1 MGEKVRQCGGKR
13 KFVKGRYKMRTK
25 ALVLAAGQGTRM
37 KSSES
42 KVLHQVLGR
51 SLVEYSILAAKG
63 VGVEEVCLIVGHKA
77 EDVQK
82 KLGDRVS
89 YAMQKEQLGTGHA
102 VMQALDFIED
112 ANEVIILCGDTP
124 LITKETLQTMLDFH
138 REKQNAITV
147 LSTIMEEPT
156 GYGRI
161 VRDDKGSLL
170 KIVEQKDASEEEKKI
185 TEINGGIYTFDGKL
199 LKYALSK
206 LNNNNVQGEYYLT
219 DTIEILLSEGY
230 KVNAI
235 ATAESDD
242 IAGVNSR
249 VQLAAVTQVMKRRI
263 NEKHMA
269 NGVTFIDPENTY
281 VEPNVEIG
289 KDTIIEPGCMIQGTT
304 VIGEGCRIGYNTK
317 LTNMIIKDNVDI
329 ETSVLVESFVDEG
342 THVGP
347 FAYIRPNSHIGK
359 NIKVGDFVEVKNATI
374 GDGTKISHLT
384 YVGDADV
391 GQNVNFGCG
400 TVIVNYDGEK
410 KHRTTIGD
418 HAFIGCNTNLVSPV
432 VVGDHA
438 YTAAGS
444 TITREVPANSL
455 GIARSKQENKE
466 NWVIKKRQK

>member
-1 MGEKVRQCGGKR
+1 MAKKVRQCGGKR
-13 KFVKGRYKMRTK
+13 KFVKGRYEMKTK

-42 KVLHQVLGR
+42 KVLHKVLGK

-82 KLGDRVS
+82 KLGDSVS
-89 YAMQKEQLGTGHA
+89 YALQKEQLGTGHA

-112 ANEVIILCGDTP
+112 ANEIIVLCGDTP

-147 LSTIMEEPT
+147 LSTHMEDPT

-161 VRDDKGSLL
+161 VRDDKGKLL
-170 KIVEQKDASEEEKKI
+170 KIVEQKDASEEEKQI
-185 TEINGGIYTFDGKL
+185 TEINGGIYTFDGDL
-199 LKYALSK
+199 LKHALSK

-219 DTIEILLSEGY
+219 DTIEILLREGH
-230 KVNAI
+230 KVDAI
-235 ATAESDD
+235 ATSESDD

-249 VQLAAVTQVMKRRI
+249 IQLAGVTQVMKRRI

-281 VEPNVEIG
+281 IETDVIIG
-289 KDTIIEPGCMIQGTT
+289 KDTIIEPGCMIQGAT

-317 LTNMIIKDNVDI
+317 LTNMTIKDNVDI
-329 ETSVLVESFVDEG
+329 ETSVLVDSFVDEG

-347 FAYIRPNSHIGK
+347 FAYVRPNSHIGK

-400 TVIVNYDGEK
+400 TVVVNYDGQK

-432 VVGDHA
+432 TVEDHA

-444 TITREVPANSL
+444 TITKTVPANSL
-455 GIARSKQENKE
+455 AIARAKQENKE
-466 NWVIKKRQK
+466 NWVNKKRQK